1 MNASRLRQAIIRA
14 AFPLMLAGGV
24 LTAASIWALATRGLH
39 ADYRLEAFV
48 ASSDPAYERL
58 RAFMAEFT
66 SNEFTLVAIH
76 SSQPF
81 DANTEAVLQDAV
93 ARLRKIPTVERAS
106 ALTDIPAFVR
116 ATAGERLYAHPLLAG
131 NLISRD
137 RKTVAIL
144 CQMSAEDAGG
154 AQRRAAVARLK
165 IVTDDLRQIYPER
178 EFILTGPYVTL
189 IDMYA
194 YVDRDLKVFALLAL
208 GLMLVTLG
216 AVFRRVGPMLYAGA
230 VGAAA
235 ILVTLG
241 ATIALGIVSSL
252 ITQMLVILIIVL
264 AVANCV
270 HLAVAARESRL
281 ALPEA
286 APASRFERTLGHMLA
301 PCCAV
306 MLTTAAGFGSVCIS
320 EIAPVRRFGA
330 LMVLGLAI
338 ALVLALAGV
347 GPLHRG
353 AHPGARHD
361 RLADGLGWIAGW
373 AERHRRI
380 WALGFALV
388 VAGAAWGIPRLR
400 FESDFVKN
408 FRPQSEVRRGYRF
421 IEKNLTPLG
430 SVEIVIRRA
439 DGGAIATLDAARKTD
454 TLGRAVVA
462 EHEAVRHAL
471 TLWDLLTLA
480 VPTAP
485 VADADVQARLGLLR
499 MWPGGAGL
507 RRNFLNDAGDALR
520 INLRCLE
527 GYDVNE
533 KLRICAAI
541 ERQAGAV
548 FGAGYTVEVTGLYY
562 FYARLVA
569 GLLRDQYRAL
579 GITILAITLVIGLML
594 RSARWTLV
602 AMIINLLPVVVCL
615 GVMGWLRIPVNMTTA
630 MMLSATL
637 GIAVDDTLHYI
648 WRYRREAA
656 GAVGASLALN
666 RTHRSV
672 GQACVFTT
680 VVIAGGFSILT
691 CSAFLP
697 TAYFGGLVGFTMF
710 VALAADL
717 VLLPVLIRTFI
728 KAEPPA

>member
-14 AFPLMLAGGV
+14 AVPLMLAGGV

-66 SNEFTLVAIH
+66 SNEFALVAIH

-388 VAGAAWGIPRLR
+388 VAGAAWEFPGCD
-400 FESDFVKN
+400 S
-408 FRPQSEVRRGYRF
+408 
-421 IEKNLTPLG
+421 
-430 SVEIVIRRA
+430 RA
-439 DGGAIATLDAARKTD
+439 I
-454 TLGRAVVA
+454 
-462 EHEAVRHAL
+462 
-471 TLWDLLTLA
+471 
-480 VPTAP
+480 
-485 VADADVQARLGLLR
+485 
-499 MWPGGAGL
+499 
-507 RRNFLNDAGDALR
+507 
-520 INLRCLE
+520 
-527 GYDVNE
+527 
-533 KLRICAAI
+533 
-541 ERQAGAV
+541 
-548 FGAGYTVEVTGLYY
+548 
-562 FYARLVA
+562 
-569 GLLRDQYRAL
+569 
-579 GITILAITLVIGLML
+579 
-594 RSARWTLV
+594 S
-602 AMIINLLPVVVCL
+602 
-615 GVMGWLRIPVNMTTA
+615 
-630 MMLSATL
+630 
-637 GIAVDDTLHYI
+637 
-648 WRYRREAA
+648 
-656 GAVGASLALN
+656 
-666 RTHRSV
+666 
-672 GQACVFTT
+672 
-680 VVIAGGFSILT
+680 
-691 CSAFLP
+691 
-697 TAYFGGLVGFTMF
+697 
-710 VALAADL
+710 
-717 VLLPVLIRTFI
+717 
-728 KAEPPA
+728 